1 MSDDKNSQQVIP
13 DSAADTG
20 GAASPRK
27 PSKRPK
33 PVWVKVLR
41 AMLWTILAVVVLV
54 LVVITVAVSYL
65 KPERLTPL
73 VEKYA
78 NEYVD
83 ADVNIGRVEISFW
96 STFPKFIL
104 DVRDLTVNSHAF
116 DSLAPEIRKDLPQYA
131 DSLISVRHFNG
142 AVNIPHILAGKI
154 YLYDITFEH
163 PAVNIVQAT
172 PESSNLDIFPE
183 SEEKNEDSPLLIP
196 DIAIGTFS
204 IQSGM
209 PVRYFSR
216 PDSLDIAVNF
226 STTSLEGNGAPIY
239 NVDIA
244 GLTSASLP
252 AFSIRNLSFGA
263 DGKITWDHHKPMMV
277 ALSDFTLSAG
287 KVSTVVSTDIDMTD
301 GFRVNAFDF
310 LLPQTPV
317 ADIIDL
323 IPEDMQGELAKITTD
338 LKIGMNGRLT
348 APFDPAHDSIPS
360 FTLSLNVPEGSGR
373 YEQLIL
379 TRFALDAKADIDGK
393 DLDGSTV
400 ELSRLLAI
408 GKGVGFELNGV
419 FKDLMSDPSAE
430 GSFKGGI
437 EIDRLPSKLLE
448 KLPFKIDGSLRAD
461 SRFAFRRSYF
471 DKKNFHR
478 IRLTGDATLRDFTLS
493 MPELPADL
501 YTDNVELKL
510 GTNSSFT
517 RGEVH
522 VDSLLTASLKI
533 DSISAS
539 VTGMLLQ
546 ATGVKMGVGCQNT
559 ASSVDTTLIN
569 PIGGRIVADRI
580 LFKSTE
586 DSLRVR
592 LRKPTVGATIRRYKG
607 EETKPQLH
615 LDIATEGAFY
625 ADRVN
630 RALLRKALLF
640 VTANPTDFSQTPRKS
655 RLADSIANAHPEL
668 SQDSIRTLVAL
679 ERRARRAAM
688 MTADSAAVAD
698 GEIIDIGVDNSMRRM
713 LRRWEARGVL
723 KAERMRVFTPYFPLR
738 NTLSD
743 FNMRFNSDSIIIS
756 DTKMRAGKTSL
767 VMNGNVSNL
776 TKALTSVRHTQPL
789 RMEFNL
795 SGDTIEINEIAAA
808 AFAGAAFAERDS
820 LKTYVAPDTENET
833 ELQTAVSTTGDS
845 LAILVVPSNVEAK
858 VHIAAHDIFYSNLKF
873 TDFTGDMNVLGGAIN
888 LESMNARTTVGSI
901 NLNALYSA
909 PASTDASFAFGMK
922 LNDFHI
928 GQFLDLVPA
937 IDSLMPL
944 LYDIDGII
952 NADIAATS
960 RIDEGM
966 NIDIPSLK
974 AAVKLSG
981 DSLVLVDPETFR
993 KVGKWLMFK
1002 NKNRNV
1008 IDSMNVEMIVQN
1020 SQLELFPFIFNL
1032 DRYKLGVMGSNDM
1045 AMNLNYHVAVLKSPI
1060 PFKFGINI
1068 SGTMDDMKIRLG
1080 GAKFNEKNMPRSVA
1094 IADTTRINLVKEI
1107 GNIFRRGVRGARMS
1121 SMRFGNL
1128 PIDAASGFPDVKADT
1143 ISHTDSLYFMK
1154 EGLIARPDTVPAA
1167 VTDTPQKKKSRKKK

>member
-1 MSDDKNSQQVIP
+1 MSDDKNSQQIIP
-13 DSAADTG
+13 DSATDAG
-20 GAASPRK
+20 GTATPRK

-33 PVWVKVLR
+33 SVWVKVLR
-41 AMLWTILAVVVLV
+41 AFMWTILAVIVLV

-131 DSLISVRHFNG
+131 DSLLSVRHFNG

-183 SEEKNEDSPLLIP
+183 SEEKKEDSPLLIP

-204 IQSGM
+204 IQGGM

-226 STTSLEGNGAPIY
+226 STTSLDGNGAPIY

-301 GFRVNAFDF
+301 GFRVNALDF

-317 ADIIDL
+317 ADIIAL

-348 APFDPAHDSIPS
+348 APFNPAHDSIPS
-360 FTLSLNVPEGSGR
+360 FTLSLNIPEGSGR

-461 SRFAFRRSYF
+461 SRFAFRQSYF

-630 RALLRKALLF
+630 RALLSKALLF

-679 ERRARRAAM
+679 ERRARHAAM
-688 MTADSAAVAD
+688 MTADSAAMAE
-698 GEIIDIGVDNSMRRM
+698 GEIIDISVDNSMRRM

-738 NTLSD
+738 NTLSG
-743 FNMRFNSDSIIIS
+743 FNMRFNSDSVIIS

-767 VMNGNVSNL
+767 VLNGNVSNL

-789 RMEFNL
+789 RMDFNL
-795 SGDTIEINEIAAA
+795 TGDTIEINEIAAA

-820 LKTYVAPDTENET
+820 LKTYVAPDTENEA
-833 ELQTAVSTTGDS
+833 ELQTSVSTTGDS
-845 LAILVVPSNVEAK
+845 LAVLVVPSNVEAK
-858 VHIAAHDIFYSNLKF
+858 IHIAARDIFYSNLKF

-888 LESMNARTTVGSI
+888 LESMNARTTVGRI

-909 PASTDASFAFGMK
+909 PSLNDASFAFGMK

-960 RIDEGM
+960 RIDKGM

-1107 GNIFRRGVRGARMS
+1107 GNIFRRGVKGAKMS
-1121 SMRFGNL
+1121 GLRFGNL
-1128 PIDAASGFPDVKADT
+1128 PADAATGFPDVKTDT
-1143 ISHTDSLYFMK
+1143 ISHSDSLYFMN

-1167 VTDTPQKKKSRKKK
+1167 VIDTPQNKKSRKKK

>member
-668 SQDSIRTLVAL
+668 SQDSI
-679 ERRARRAAM
+679 
-688 MTADSAAVAD
+688 
-698 GEIIDIGVDNSMRRM
+698 
-713 LRRWEARGVL
+713 
-723 KAERMRVFTPYFPLR
+723 
-738 NTLSD
+738 LSL
-743 FNMRFNSDSIIIS
+743 I
-756 DTKMRAGKTSL
+756 
-767 VMNGNVSNL
+767 
-776 TKALTSVRHTQPL
+776 
-789 RMEFNL
+789 
-795 SGDTIEINEIAAA
+795 
-808 AFAGAAFAERDS
+808 
-820 LKTYVAPDTENET
+820 
-833 ELQTAVSTTGDS
+833 
-845 LAILVVPSNVEAK
+845 
-858 VHIAAHDIFYSNLKF
+858 HI
-873 TDFTGDMNVLGGAIN
+873 
-888 LESMNARTTVGSI
+888 
-901 NLNALYSA
+901 
-909 PASTDASFAFGMK
+909 
-922 LNDFHI
+922 
-928 GQFLDLVPA
+928 
-937 IDSLMPL
+937 
-944 LYDIDGII
+944 
-952 NADIAATS
+952 
-960 RIDEGM
+960 
-966 NIDIPSLK
+966 
-974 AAVKLSG
+974 
-981 DSLVLVDPETFR
+981 
-993 KVGKWLMFK
+993 
-1002 NKNRNV
+1002 
-1008 IDSMNVEMIVQN
+1008 
-1020 SQLELFPFIFNL
+1020 
-1032 DRYKLGVMGSNDM
+1032 
-1045 AMNLNYHVAVLKSPI
+1045 
-1060 PFKFGINI
+1060 
-1068 SGTMDDMKIRLG
+1068 
-1080 GAKFNEKNMPRSVA
+1080 
-1094 IADTTRINLVKEI
+1094 
-1107 GNIFRRGVRGARMS
+1107 
-1121 SMRFGNL
+1121 
-1128 PIDAASGFPDVKADT
+1128 
-1143 ISHTDSLYFMK
+1143 
-1154 EGLIARPDTVPAA
+1154 
-1167 VTDTPQKKKSRKKK
+1167 

>member
-1 MSDDKNSQQVIP
+1 MSDDKHSQQVIP

-54 LVVITVAVSYL
+54 LVMITVAVSYL

-104 DVRDLTVNSHAF
+104 DVRDLSVNSHAF
-116 DSLAPEIRKDLPQYA
+116 DSLAQEIRKDLPQYA
-131 DSLISVRHFNG
+131 DSLLSVRHFNG

-154 YLYDITFEH
+154 HLYDITFDH
-163 PAVNIVQAT
+163 PAINIVQAT
-172 PESSNLDIFPE
+172 PESSNMDIFPE
-183 SEEKNEDSPLLIP
+183 SEEKKEDSPLLIP

-204 IQSGM
+204 IQGGM

-226 STTSLEGNGAPIY
+226 STTSLDGNGAPIY

-252 AFSIRNLSFGA
+252 DFSIRNLSFGA

-317 ADIIDL
+317 ADIIAL

-348 APFDPAHDSIPS
+348 APFNPAHDSIPS

-373 YEQLIL
+373 YEQLVL
-379 TRFALDAKADIDGK
+379 TRFALDVKADIDGK
-393 DLDGSTV
+393 ALDGSTI
-400 ELSRLLAI
+400 ELSKLLAV

-559 ASSVDTTLIN
+559 ASSADTTLIN

-592 LRKPTVGATIRRYKG
+592 LRKPTVGATVRRYKG

-630 RALLRKALLF
+630 RALLSKALLF
-640 VTANPTDFSQTPRKS
+640 VTANPAILPQTPRSS

-688 MTADSAAVAD
+688 MTADSAAVAE
-698 GEIIDIGVDNSMRRM
+698 GEIIDIGVDNSMRRL
-713 LRRWEARGVL
+713 LRQWEARGVL

-738 NTLSD
+738 NILSD
-743 FNMRFNSDSIIIS
+743 FNMRFNSDSVIIS

-789 RMEFNL
+789 RMEFTL

-858 VHIAAHDIFYSNLKF
+858 LHIAARDIFYSNLKF

-909 PASTDASFAFGMK
+909 PTPTDASFAFGMK

-1128 PIDAASGFPDVKADT
+1128 PTNAAAGLTDVKADT
-1143 ISHTDSLYFMK
+1143 ISHADSLYFIQ
-1154 EGLIARPDTVPAA
+1154 EGLIAKPDSVRPV
-1167 VTDTPQKKKSRKKK
+1167 VTDTSQKKKSRKKK